1 MTTDNPKRERARARA
16 RAMILVMLVAKVDH
30 PCNPYVNEASN
41 PTMAGVS
48 WCQHAPAFF
57 KDPVRPTHQ
66 P

>member
-1 MTTDNPKRERARARA
+1 
-16 RAMILVMLVAKVDH
+16 MILVMLVAKVDH